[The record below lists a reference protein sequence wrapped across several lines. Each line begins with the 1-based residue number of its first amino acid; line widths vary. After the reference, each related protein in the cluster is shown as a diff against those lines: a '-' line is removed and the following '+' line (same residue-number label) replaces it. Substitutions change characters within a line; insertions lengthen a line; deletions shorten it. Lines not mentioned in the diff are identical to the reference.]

1 MGLKYRIINIKTGA
15 KKPKASVLIIYTGG
29 TIGMIRDESGVLV
42 ALKFNQ
48 IMKQLPSL
56 RALDVNL
63 TVISF
68 PVPIDSSNLDIQNW
82 LDLGYIIYE
91 NYHHHDGF
99 VVLQGTDTMAYS
111 ASALSYILEGLNKPV
126 IFTGAQ
132 LPISAIRSDARPNL
146 ITAIEIAAMKKR
158 GKAMVPE
165 VCIYFDYLL
174 LRGNR
179 ARKIRS
185 NHFGA
190 FESEDY
196 PLLAKIGINID
207 FDESAIMR
215 KDKDMKLRFHNR
227 LDQNVAILKI
237 IPSITADV
245 IKSTLKT
252 KGLKG
257 ALLETYGSGNAPNE
271 SWFINLLKSAI
282 DRGIVIFNVTQC
294 LGGKVIQGRYDTSR
308 QLADI
313 GVVGGSNITTEAAIT
328 KMMFL
333 LAQETSID
341 TVKNRLEKAICGEM
355 NGSE

>member
-1 MGLKYRIINIKTGA
+1 MGLKYRIINIKTGV
-15 KKPKASVLIIYTGG
+15 KSPKASVLIIYTGG
-29 TIGMIRDESGVLV
+29 TIGMVRDESGALV

-68 PVPIDSSNLDIQNW
+68 PTPIDSSNINIQNW

-111 ASALSYILEGLNKPV
+111 ASALSLILEDLKKPV

-146 ITAIEIAAMKKR
+146 ITAIEIASMKKN
-158 GKAMVPE
+158 GQAMVPE
-165 VCIYFDYLL
+165 VSIYFDYQL

-190 FESEDY
+190 FESENY
-196 PLLAKIGINID
+196 PLLAKIGINIE
-207 FDESAIMR
+207 FDNKAILQKE
-215 KDKDMKLRFHNR
+215 KDLELKYHNR
-227 LDQNVAILKI
+227 FDPNVAILKI
-237 IPSITADV
+237 FPSITPEV
-245 IKSTLKT
+245 VKSIVNSD
-252 KGLKG
+252 GLKG
-257 ALLETYGSGNAPNE
+257 VVLETFGSGNAPTD
-271 SWFINLLKSAI
+271 SWFIEVLKSAI
-282 DRGIVIFNVTQC
+282 DRGIIIFNVTQC
-294 LGGKVIQGRYDTSR
+294 LGGKVIQGRYATSR

-313 GVVGGSNITTEAAIT
+313 GVIGGSNITTEAAVT

-333 LAQETSID
+333 LAQESSSETI
-341 TVKNRLEKAICGEM
+341 KERLIKPICGEM
-355 NGSE
+355 DHPE